1 MMTKAEL
8 DMLAKL
14 YSAEVEAALSHD
26 PLRSVVQTKSKVM
39 RKLVEEGFAKE
50 VERTTP
56 GRFPVRVKG
65 YELTLQGNF
74 AYCMS
79 CGHDGDKSRE

>member
-1 MMTKAEL
+1 MTKAEI

-14 YSAEVEAALSHD
+14 YAAEVEAALSHD
-26 PLRSVVQTKSKVM
+26 PLRAVVQTRSKVA
-39 RKLVEEGFAKE
+39 RKLAEEGFAKA

-56 GRFPVRVKG
+56 GRFPVKVKG

-74 AYCMS
+74 AYCMV
-79 CGHDGDKSRE
+79 CGYDGDNS